1 MTEDEMKF
9 LSEVAHRAK
18 DPVMMQSI
26 IMSAVGGVRRNAE
39 EVRKHAVDME
49 VVASMALNT
58 RLFKGNEKFIADKL
72 EGWKHMNGLKW
83 DEQIAKLRGQKPVA
97 YESSVGHMFGDKR

>member
-1 MTEDEMKF
+1 MNEEDIRF

-26 IMSAVGGVRRNAE
+26 IMSAVNGVRQNAE

-49 VVASMALNT
+49 VIASMAMNT
-58 RLFKGNEKFIADKL
+58 RLFRGNEKFLADKL
-72 EGWKHMNGLKW
+72 EGWKHMNGLRW
-83 DEQIAKLRGQKPVA
+83 DDQIAKLKVKN
-97 YESSVGHMFGDKR
+97 EH

>member
-1 MTEDEMKF
+1 MNEDEMKF
-9 LSEVAHRAK
+9 LSEVVRRAQ
-18 DPVMMQSI
+18 DPVMLQSI

-58 RLFKGNEKFIADKL
+58 RLFKGNEKFLADKL
-72 EGWKHMNGLKW
+72 ESWKHMNGLKW
-83 DEQIAKLRGQKPVA
+83 DEQIARLREK
-97 YESSVGHMFGDKR
+97 K

>member
-1 MTEDEMKF
+1 MNEEQMKF
-9 LSEVAHRAK
+9 LSEVANHAK

-83 DEQIAKLRGQKPVA
+83 DEQIAKLREKA
-97 YESSVGHMFGDKR
+97 

>member
-1 MTEDEMKF
+1 MKF
-9 LSEVAHRAK
+9 LSEGARRAQ
-18 DPVMMQSI
+18 DPVMLQSI

-49 VVASMALNT
+49 VIASMALNT
-58 RLFKGNEKFIADKL
+58 RLFKGNEKFLADKL

>member
-1 MTEDEMKF
+1 MSEDEIKF

-26 IMSAVGGVRRNAE
+26 IMSAVNGVRRNAE

-49 VVASMALNT
+49 VVANMAMNT
-58 RLFKGNEKFIADKL
+58 RLFKGNEKFLADKL
-72 EGWKHMNGLKW
+72 ESWRHMNGLRW
-83 DEQIAKLRGQKPVA
+83 DDQIAKLKEKNV
-97 YESSVGHMFGDKR
+97 

>member
-1 MTEDEMKF
+1 MTEEDMKF
-9 LSEVAHRAK
+9 LSEVANRAK

-49 VVASMALNT
+49 IVASMAMNT
-58 RLFKGNEKFIADKL
+58 RLFKGNEKFLADKL
-72 EGWKHMNGLKW
+72 EGWKHMHGLKW
-83 DEQIAKLRGQKPVA
+83 DDQIAKLRGLA
-97 YESSVGHMFGDKR
+97 

>member
-1 MTEDEMKF
+1 MNEDEMKF

-18 DPVMMQSI
+18 DPIMMQSI
-26 IMSAVGGVRRNAE
+26 ILSAVGGIRRNAE

-58 RLFKGNEKFIADKL
+58 RLFKGNEKFLADKL
-72 EGWKHMNGLKW
+72 ESWKHMNGLKW
-83 DEQIAKLRGQKPVA
+83 DDQIAKLREK
-97 YESSVGHMFGDKR
+97 K